1 VSAPKPRVTFS
12 YPAEWDRPQANAG
25 TGVVT
30 RIVACPRCGGLRYAG
45 TGPHAP
51 RWVGAELVDCVG
63 ARVEVAR

>member
-1 VSAPKPRVTFS
+1 VSAHRVTFS
-12 YPAEWDRPQANAG
+12 WPGDWDRLQAAVTAPG
-25 TGVVT
+25 RTT